1 MLDLGLP
8 SGLEVLLLLL
18 NEGGMLP
25 FRPLRPDGAGF
36 MANSCAPGVGGVKKD
51 EDGDGKGDEMAGFSR
66 ETDKRDARRNG

>member
-8 SGLEVLLLLL
+8 SGLELLLLLL

-25 FRPLRPDGAGF
+25 FRPLRADGAGL
-36 MANSCAPGVGGVKKD
+36 MANSCAPGVGGVRKD